1 MGAMAATRMPREHFE
16 ELYPVRVLGDVT
28 GPQITSFPNLWLDT
42 SVHVIGVPMQRKR
55 STRTLAETIGA
66 REAATTM
73 RHDQTLVEDSHQTTT
88 AARGAPIVLLKDAA
102 EAGDR
107 RGFARLVETT
117 DWSTRPP
124 EELTKAIDLALSLE
138 MATLAIKLAQLG
150 GRLFPEHERVQR
162 AARVLAPPVVR
173 SVHPPRARGLDISM
187 AWLAE
192 HAHQYRGKWVAVRG
206 GQLLGVADSL
216 AELMPLIGE
225 GEDAISTLVTR
236 VLP

>member
-1 MGAMAATRMPREHFE
+1 MGTMAATRTPYGDFE
-16 ELYPVRVLGDVT
+16 EPYLGRLPGDVT
-28 GPQITSFPNLWLDT
+28 GPQITSFPNLWSDT
-42 SVHVIGVPMQRKR
+42 SVQIIRAPMQLGR
-55 STRTLAETIGA
+55 SPRTLTEAIETGDAATTTRHNQTLAEDG
-66 REAATTM
+66 
-73 RHDQTLVEDSHQTTT
+73 HQTTT
-88 AARGAPIVLLKDAA
+88 AARIVPVVLLKEAA

-107 RGFARLVETT
+107 RRFAQLVEMT

-173 SVHPPRARGLDISM
+173 SVHPPRARGLGISM
-187 AWLAE
+187 AWLSE
-192 HAHQYRGKWVAVRG
+192 HADEYRGRWVAVRE

-216 AELMPLIGE
+216 GELMPLIGE

>member
-1 MGAMAATRMPREHFE
+1 MGTMAATRMPREHFE
-16 ELYPVRVLGDVT
+16 ELYPGPMPGDIT
-28 GPQITSFPNLWLDT
+28 GPQITSFPNLWSDT
-42 SVHVIGVPMQRKR
+42 SVYVIGALMHREW
-55 STRTLAETIGA
+55 SSRTLAEAIEA
-66 REAATTM
+66 RGAATTT
-73 RHDQTLVEDSHQTTT
+73 RHDETSVEDSHQTTT
-88 AARGAPIVLLKDAA
+88 AARSTPIVLLKEAA

-173 SVHPPRARGLDISM
+173 SVHPPRARGLDVSM
-187 AWLAE
+187 AWLSE
-192 HAHQYRGKWVAVRG
+192 HAHQYRGKWVAVRE